1 MMMSGPPVKAL
12 AEQVKVLCMRGSLPD
27 LRPSLSAPVLT
38 IFSTRSGVALA
49 VAVNVARSAA
59 SEIVVFL
66 SILSLMF
73 ATAMIK
79 VQRTAQLSC
88 AAKH

>member
-1 MMMSGPPVKAL
+1 MLSGPPVKAL

-27 LRPSLSAPVLT
+27 LRSSLSAPVLT
-38 IFSTRSGVALA
+38 VFSIRSGVALA

-66 SILSLMF
+66 SIVSLLF
-73 ATAMIK
+73 ASAMITD
-79 VQRTAQLSC
+79 QRPVQLS
-88 AAKH
+88 